1 MHTAAARTSD
11 WTILALIRWGSE
23 YLNDRGFEDARLN
36 IELLLSH
43 VLHLKRINLYT
54 NFDYLLTPAE
64 LAEFKAALQR
74 RLNHEPLQ
82 YIMEETEFMGIPLF
96 VNSSVLIPR
105 PETEELVEKA
115 VDWARCR
122 AMPEVRV
129 LDIGTGSGN
138 IPVAMERFLPN
149 AYITSIDVSRE
160 ALDVAARNVKRH
172 DCSRI
177 ELQHLDVF
185 GVIFEDRSF
194 DMVIANPPY
203 VSSAEFQLLQPEVK
217 DFEPASATTDH
228 ADGLRIICRICDVA
242 VKKLVPGGALF
253 IEVAYNQGDEA
264 LRIATEAG
272 LADVGISRDLSGH
285 DRILQGF
292 RAT

>member
-54 NFDYLLTPAE
+54 NFDYLLTPGE
-64 LAEFKAALQR
+64 LAGFKAALQR

-82 YIMEETEFMGIPLF
+82 YIMGETEFMGIPLF

-105 PETEELVEKA
+105 PETEELVERA
-115 VDWARCR
+115 VDWARRR

-203 VSSAEFQLLQPEVK
+203 VSSAEFQLLQP
-217 DFEPASATTDH
+217 
-228 ADGLRIICRICDVA
+228 
-242 VKKLVPGGALF
+242 
-253 IEVAYNQGDEA
+253 
-264 LRIATEAG
+264 
-272 LADVGISRDLSGH
+272 
-285 DRILQGF
+285 
-292 RAT
+292 

>member
-43 VLHLKRINLYT
+43 ILHLKRINLYT

-64 LAEFKAALQR
+64 LAGFKAALQR

-82 YIMEETEFMGIPLF
+82 YIMGETEFMGIPLF

-105 PETEELVEKA
+105 PETEELVERA
-115 VDWARCR
+115 VDWARRR

-253 IEVAYNQGDEA
+253 IEVAHNQGDEA
-264 LRIATEAG
+264 RRIATGAG

-285 DRILQGF
+285 DRILQGS